1 MSKQTFFIFI
11 QTELG
16 QTYTVGLKV
25 LKEVANVKE
34 VSSISG
40 KWDLLVKLEID
51 GREDVGRLI
60 NAQLAAIPGIRK
72 TKTTVAYFV
81 YDPEDVFF

>member
-1 MSKQTFFIFI
+1 MSKQTFFIFVR
-11 QTELG
+11 TDLG
-16 QTYTVGLKV
+16 KTYDVGMRV
-25 LKEVANVKE
+25 LKEVAGVRE

-51 GREDVGRLI
+51 MREDVGKLI